1 MSLNAESHSPCIV
14 VAGVSGTGKSTLGR
28 LLADRLGVPFAEAD
42 DFHPPGNIAKMSAGV
57 PLDDEDR
64 RPWLESIGHWLRE
77 RDANGSGGVIACSA
91 LKRRYRST
99 LRAACPDV
107 YFLQLTASRDLLA
120 ERISQRTAH
129 VMPKTL
135 LDSQLAA
142 LGPLTPDEPGAT
154 LDAGTAPDA
163 ITDMVIDLIPW
174 SAIEDR
180 E

>member
-1 MSLNAESHSPCIV
+1 MSLNAESHSPCVV

-42 DFHPPGNIAKMSAGV
+42 DSTRQATSPRCQLASRSTTKTVAP
-57 PLDDEDR
+57 R
-64 RPWLESIGHWLRE
+64 LESIGHWLRE
-77 RDANGSGGVIACSA
+77 RDATGSGGVIACSA

-107 YFLQLTASRDLLA
+107 YFLHLTASRDLLA

-129 VMPKTL
+129 FMPKTL

-142 LGPLTPDEPGAT
+142 LEPLTPDEPGAT